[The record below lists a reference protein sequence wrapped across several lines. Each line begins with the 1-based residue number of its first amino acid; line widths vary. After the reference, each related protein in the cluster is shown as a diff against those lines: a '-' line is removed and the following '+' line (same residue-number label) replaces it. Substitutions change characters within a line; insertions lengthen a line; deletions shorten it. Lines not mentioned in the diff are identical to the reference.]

1 MSSKAFYPFIFLNV
15 PNTDF
20 FVFPGTR
27 KILSITADGQCQYL
41 VRVTLDVEWICSLLS
56 FSFGIQTLLVK
67 RGCFLT
73 SPKVPFVYGTVFRS
87 REEVFGVFSSY
98 R

>member
-1 MSSKAFYPFIFLNV
+1 MSSKAFYPLIFLNV

-20 FVFPGTR
+20 FIFPSTR
-27 KILSITADGQCQYL
+27 KILSITADGQRQHL

-56 FSFGIQTLLVK
+56 FAFGIETFLVK

-73 SPKVPFVYGTVFRS
+73 SPKVPFVNGTVFR
-87 REEVFGVFSSY
+87 RCEEVFGILRSHS
-98 R
+98 